1 MDTIFIGIISDKNVE
16 ISLKIILI
24 TYIIIILVFADL
36 YVKSRLSI
44 YFLCLRIEQ
53 RCCSGRWASWLLL
66 MQRAHYIWIPWLV
79 WRRLASFLRFHYMCI
94 YTLSDLWKGDNY
106 MYMHSGNWNTN
117 TGLSSVWQKQ
127 FKRGGCLRLMRYTQF
142 LKEEIDWKK
151 CFSIGLQ

>member
-53 RCCSGRWASWLLL
+53 RCCSGCWASWLLL

-94 YTLSDLWKGDNY
+94 CNLNSISEREITTCICIQAIETQILGYPQFGKN
-106 MYMHSGNWNTN
+106 
-117 TGLSSVWQKQ
+117 SS
-127 FKRGGCLRLMRYTQF
+127 
-142 LKEEIDWKK
+142 KEEVA
-151 CFSIGLQ
+151 